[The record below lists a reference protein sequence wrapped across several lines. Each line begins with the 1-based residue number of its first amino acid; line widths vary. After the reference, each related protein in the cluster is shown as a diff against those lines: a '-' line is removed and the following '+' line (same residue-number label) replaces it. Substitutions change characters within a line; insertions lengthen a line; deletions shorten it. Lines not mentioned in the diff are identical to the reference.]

1 MLHQSVKWK
10 SSRTLATVTMQYKD
24 EPSQVYILAF
34 LIANDNAVFANLTL
48 IQVNFSGTYQKL
60 GEGKDFPLSQK
71 YTLNKG

>member
-1 MLHQSVKWK
+1 
-10 SSRTLATVTMQYKD
+10 MQYKD

-60 GEGKDFPLSQK
+60 GEGKVVPLSQK